1 MSSRPSRGFTLI
13 EMLTAL
19 LIMALLAVAGYRGLN
34 AVLQSRAAVAQE
46 TRKWQ
51 QLMLLFAQMEQ
62 DVAQALRRPVRDRSG
77 NQQPEWLGLATTAGP
92 DDAQLAFTRA
102 GTTDEGE
109 ARQVPQRIGYRL
121 DQDTIQLLRWPA
133 LDQPQQPE
141 VRHYPLLS
149 GVREFN
155 LRYLAGGGTWVTAWP
170 PPGQPGGLPAALEVG
185 ITLTSGEAITRVFAL
200 Q

>member
-1 MSSRPSRGFTLI
+1 MISRPSHGFTLI

-34 AVLQSRAAVAQE
+34 AVLQSRTAVAQE

-51 QLMLLFAQMEQ
+51 QLMFLFSQMEQ
-62 DVAQALRRPVRDRSG
+62 DVAQALRRPVRDGSG
-77 NQQPEWLGLATTAGP
+77 HVQPEWLGLGTTAGP

-102 GTTDEGE
+102 GTADEGE
-109 ARQVPQRIGYRL
+109 ARQAPQRVGYRL
-121 DQDTIQLLRWPA
+121 DRDTIQLLRWPA
-133 LDQPQQPE
+133 LDQPREPK
-141 VRHYPLLS
+141 VRRYPLLS

-155 LRYLAGGGTWVTAWP
+155 LRYLTGTGNWLTAWP
-170 PPGQPGGLPAALEVG
+170 PTGQVDGLPAALEVG
-185 ITLTSGEAITRVFAL
+185 ITLESGEAVTRIFAL